1 MKFIEF
7 IFSNIWI
14 FLGFLILLSTVGD
27 IILKFQKNLLKRRKN
42 VSKTI
47 SEIKEMT
54 EFIEESASRLTTG
67 NLSHKQSEIRN
78 AVKQINSILDEL
90 K

>member
-7 IFSNIWI
+7 IFSNIWV
-14 FLGFLILLSTVGD
+14 FLGFLVLLSTVGD

-54 EFIEESASRLTTG
+54 EFIEESVSRLTTG
-67 NLSHKQSEIRN
+67 NLSHKQSGIRN
-78 AVKQINSILDEL
+78 AVNQINSILDEL